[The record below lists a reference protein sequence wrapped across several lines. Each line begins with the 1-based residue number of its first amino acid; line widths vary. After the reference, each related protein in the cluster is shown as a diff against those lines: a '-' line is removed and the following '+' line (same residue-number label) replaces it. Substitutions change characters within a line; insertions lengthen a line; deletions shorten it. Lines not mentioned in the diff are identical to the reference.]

1 MSEQTSLNKD
11 TLSREKIVSK
21 INTNF
26 FVEAGAG
33 SGKTTMLVS
42 RMVAMVEAG
51 IPIEKICAIT
61 FTKAAA
67 GEFYHRFQKLLTE
80 RSNPDHVWEDKGQA
94 GQLKE
99 PDEESRERCAKAL
112 KKIDLCFMG
121 TIDSFCSMILSE
133 HPSEAQISSDA
144 GIISDEDA
152 AMFFRQQYVRI
163 CEGVYGSALQ
173 QQADVFNSFHRNA
186 EEVFVEGVSLL
197 MTNRNVTFHY
207 GDPVHVDIDRDFH
220 AQRAELLT
228 AVKCLAENECYLSTT
243 NEKARAAKEKIADI
257 YRAIRRKWSAD
268 FPNVLY
274 NLGVL
279 AGLRVLPEAM
289 STCGASLGNLFEEGG
304 RARDRSLG
312 IVIGEEGGLVE
323 KLQNLKYTVSMQFL
337 AACVPVLEKAMR
349 EKGYMTY
356 FDCLYGLRN
365 MLKADAAKGGKLIRH
380 INERHRSY
388 LIDEFQDTDPLQ
400 AEVFFYLAS
409 DKPMENWSDCVLRD
423 GSLFIVGDPKQS
435 IYRFRGADVASF
447 LKVKTLF
454 EDQGAI
460 LTLSRNFRSTSKLC
474 TYFNRVFRTML
485 PQETANQSK
494 FEEIPIPD
502 EKDDEFQGIYTYTAY
517 TGKLEEEHPEETDPK
532 QIAKIIE
539 RLVGNDSIKIRT
551 EGDKEPRTIRYSD
564 IMVITYGKKK
574 LRPIL
579 SLLDEL
585 GVPTRVEGQV
595 PFGENEALSEIF
607 KIYAAVAED
616 DGFYLYAA
624 LTSSLIGLT
633 REEIFSYREHG
644 GKLSLYAALEESCTD
659 RAALLVASKIGELKK
674 LHEIA
679 RTLSPAALFAKIM
692 DDLKVYETIEA
703 KNLEVVYYTLELLR
717 NAERSGLVVTL
728 EDGSLYIRQLLD
740 GESGEERC
748 LSLNDEKDAV
758 HMANLHKVKGLE
770 APVVILSG
778 VTMFV
783 NSNSYRIVHGKDG
796 SDGYV
801 FNLPKKDAD
810 GNPRGS
816 HFETKRFSEE
826 KELEKEAGAAEGL
839 RLVYV
844 AATRARNVLILSDS
858 IQAGK
863 NGDCH
868 KTAWKPLMEDGLP
881 DIFKTVAENASKTPV
896 KKETADARVLYEEAD
911 KTCVLNERSMENETY
926 AVETPSHQHIPSK
939 LSEEQETT
947 VVVVQDGGKDA
958 KMPASETMDMGS
970 PVARKSSISHRF
982 PAHLGT
988 MTHKLME
995 MLVSAKNNVNTDSA
1009 VKEILGEYLTPSM
1022 EAYAGDFEK
1031 DIKKVAEKMRT
1042 GGYAQTNGLAQ
1053 DLLNTLLNADQV
1065 CCEVPFCYKEDT
1077 KDGALLW
1084 NGVMDV
1090 VYRSE
1095 GKWHIVDYKTNAD
1108 GSDLDKKYQAQ
1119 LEAYIK
1125 AFKETT
1131 GEDADALTYHIDI

>member
-1 MSEQTSLNKD
+1 MMSELTSLEKD
-11 TLSREKIVSK
+11 TLSRERIVSE

-121 TIDSFCSMILSE
+121 TIDSFCNMILSE
-133 HPSEAQISSDA
+133 HPSEAQIASDA

-163 CEGVYGSALQ
+163 CEGLCGSALQ
-173 QQADVFNSFHRNA
+173 QQADVFNSFHQNA
-186 EEVFVEGVSLL
+186 EEVFVEGITLL
-197 MTNRNVTFHY
+197 MKNRNVTFHY
-207 GDPVHVDIDRDFH
+207 GDPVTVDIDRDFH
-220 AQRAELLT
+220 TQRDELIR
-228 AVKCLAENECYLSTT
+228 AVKCMAEHPEIISVT
-243 NEKARAAKEKIADI
+243 NDGTRAAKEKIADI

-268 FPNVLY
+268 FSNVLY

-279 AGLRVLPEAM
+279 AKIRVLPDGM
-289 STCGASLGNLFEEGG
+289 QTYGASLGSLFEEGK
-304 RARDRSLG
+304 ARDKSFG
-312 IVIGEEGGLVE
+312 IVIGEEGNLIE
-323 KLQNLKYTVSMQFL
+323 KMQNVKYTACMQFL
-337 AACVPVLEKAMR
+337 DACVPVLEKGMR
-349 EKGYMTY
+349 EKGYMTF

-365 MLKADAAKGGKLIRH
+365 MLKADAGKGGKLIRH
-380 INERHRSY
+380 ISKRHRFY

-400 AEVFFYLAS
+400 AEIFFYLAS
-409 DKPMENWSDCVLRD
+409 DAPVEQWSDCVPRD

-447 LKVKTLF
+447 LKVKKLF

-460 LTLSRNFRSTSKLC
+460 LTLSRNFRSTSRLC
-474 TYFNRVFRTML
+474 TYFNRVFGTML
-485 PQETANQSK
+485 PQETVNQSK

-539 RLVGNDSIKIRT
+539 RLVGNDSIRIRT
-551 EGDKEPRTIRYSD
+551 EGDKEPRKIRYSD

-574 LRPIL
+574 LGPIL
-579 SLLDEL
+579 ALLDEI

-595 PFGENEALSEIF
+595 PFSENEALNEIF

-616 DGFYLYAA
+616 AGFYLYAA

-644 GKLSLYAALEESCTD
+644 GKLSLYSALEGSYTD
-659 RAALLVASKIGELKK
+659 QTALLVAAKIGELKK

-703 KNLEVVYYTLELLR
+703 RNLEVVYYTLELLR

-770 APVVILSG
+770 APVVILAAAPSF
-778 VTMFV
+778 M
-783 NSNSYRIVHGKDG
+783 NSNSYRIEHGEDG

-801 FNLPKKDAD
+801 FNLPKKDED

-816 HFETKRFSEE
+816 HFETKCFSEK

-863 NGDCH
+863 NSDYH

-896 KKETADARVLYEEAD
+896 KKETADARALYEEAG

-926 AVETPSHQHIPSK
+926 AVETPSHQHVPSK

-958 KMPASETMDMGS
+958 KMPASETVDMGS

-995 MLVSAKNNVNTDSA
+995 MLVSAKNNVNTDNA

-1031 DIKKVAEKMRT
+1031 DLKKVAEKMRA

-1077 KDGALLW
+1077 KDGVLLW